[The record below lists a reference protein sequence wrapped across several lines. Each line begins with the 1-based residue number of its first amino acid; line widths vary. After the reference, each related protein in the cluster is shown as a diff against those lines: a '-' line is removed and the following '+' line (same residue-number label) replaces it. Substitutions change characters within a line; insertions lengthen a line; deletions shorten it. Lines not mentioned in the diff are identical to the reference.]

1 MAERFVRVDLSD
13 TARDFRP
20 IAVEPG
26 VPLLD
31 RSSANS
37 KILFRWLGGLVA
49 EPEWEGDSVN
59 FFVRDDHGGRLEEA
73 VCQPAGD
80 DDLKGPLKADVEAL
94 AERIESAKAE
104 TSTERGVRKIIRE
117 TFHGLTE
124 DENRTDRDN
133 YFFKYRDVLGR
144 WRLVWCWGYRRV
156 DIEPATTAVCTD
168 PDCALLFVRR
178 PGQSAKC
185 PSCEAAL
192 QTGQKKKRPMRGRA
206 ILVGVL
212 LFLLGCLLTYWLAS
226 RNRLVATPGKWTG
239 PAGSRVEFQVKKWGL
254 LGRTDVSQEAV
265 AVVDDPRVVRFDHFG
280 STATARSPGKTRVH
294 FYLGDQSTTATVTV
308 GAAENPKKITIEPE
322 LVELGVGTTAHL
334 KLVGEYEDGSTADL
348 TGAAEWDAKNDGVVF
363 AHGGFLE
370 GLAEGTST
378 IGVRYRA
385 SPEDDYLEA
394 SANVSVSQ
402 VDFASLEM
410 AVDPDPVPVGRGS
423 KLQVD
428 AVCEA
433 GKKYSVLESSRLELG
448 VDPSYIATVRGAH
461 VEGEH
466 PGHGTMQGTFD
477 GRLTGSLEFDVEL
490 GPGIDSLVVAP
501 EQLAMVVGE
510 ITDLSIAS
518 PSREPIRLDSSDP
531 GVVEVTRE
539 KGVRTNLPER
549 PGGCFAQIGPDPF
562 FRLVARSEGNAQ
574 VEVSQAG
581 DRRTVDVAVTR
592 ANVERIAIQPS
603 SVVVPVDHAQGVRVM
618 GRIEGERQIE
628 LAPDLITC
636 EKKPSPRYADFDA
649 QSMQVYGILPT
660 DESSPQSLA
669 LRFEKLVDEA
679 PVEVVIAPLR
689 LELTPSGQVDLPLG
703 QAMAIDAWA
712 NYRGGHRVQV
722 FGDRVEWHGDPP
734 TGSTP
739 GLELRAG
746 KVAALEAGAGPL
758 AVWGT
763 YLSQDSD
770 CVTFKSVEAGPVD
783 LKLEVDRKL
792 RLANE
797 PGRVI
802 LSGIGPDGDVELVPE
817 LATFESSD
825 ADVVNVDRA
834 TGAFRA
840 GKPGEAVLTAKH
852 AASTESTGVTLT
864 VVDPA
869 YARLAFQPRS
879 LKMAVDE
886 VARLELFLEA
896 KVGEEVKRDGMAG
909 PGVSYSIEQ
918 PEAVRWQAPILVG
931 LTPADEFDMT
941 ASYLPYLLRPAVAKI
956 EVVAAEEPTAIRAVP
971 SEVSLAAGQ
980 MTPLAVEAQM
990 PGSQQWKEIRAESVA
1005 WQVPPGLIWSPAT
1018 ESLRP
1023 AATVPPGA
1031 RGRFELAAKYRGKE
1045 ATCQIA
1051 TAEPTLDP
1059 SDPGVE
1065 LVLQREPEGQ
1075 YLPVGKQQRY
1085 SIVLRKD
1092 GRQEPAAEIHW
1103 PWYFENDYV
1112 RWKAPVLTAKQA
1124 GYEQWLRA
1132 EVGGRR
1138 VRWRTNTI
1146 DPFRPGELP
1155 PRREDQ
1161 PVEVVILSD
1170 QGPAVGFPVGA
1181 RFDDFRIEARYDDG
1195 FTRMVTKKATMTT
1208 DDGFLDAP
1216 VSFSEGRMIG
1226 VRPGETLVHAA
1237 FDGVPTEKGLGVT
1250 VTQDVDLDKI
1260 RLHPAPVEMLPGE
1273 TVTMDAEGLKEDKSI
1288 GVITGISGLAWKSDN
1303 EGAVG
1308 VSGPSVTGLKLG
1320 QGNVTA
1326 QFGSVTSE
1334 PAHVSVVDSIDAELA
1349 VDQDVIQ
1356 MRVGESRRIGTDL
1369 VVRRGGTDFSRQCEV
1384 TPAVPN
1390 VVRYAPETHSLV
1402 GVSPGVSAVTFA
1414 WGDKLAMTT
1423 VQVLPGGA
1431 LTGDLVVEPATAVLS
1446 QGQAL
1451 DMRVFLVTGDGLRID
1466 RTDSAVLAS
1475 SSPACVTIRGTRAC
1489 AVGPGTAEITAT
1501 LPEVADPGKSG
1512 KASIAVDDRPITA
1525 LVVEPAQLALS
1536 VGDLARLRILGTSA
1550 SGTHALFSQPDLQV
1564 AAEGQNPEAIRIVGS
1579 EDVDAVAPGSADVAV
1594 RWQNRLSAQVP
1605 VTVTRDALTGL
1616 AIDPDR
1622 ATIHPGQGLVYQVTG
1637 MRGGRRRVLG
1647 PEDGVQLFVG
1657 QGNVAEVAGGL
1668 LVVGRNAGRTDVV
1681 AQVAGERAEA
1691 VLNVVPGSGPTT
1703 GTVVVGGG
1711 PGYGHIGSDYIL
1723 RGGRRY
1729 VYRDGVGYVV
1739 VDGDNVVVDGA
1750 GARVIDGLPP
1760 AVAAAGLR
1768 FIPDV
1773 VRLGTDS
1780 PGARVRVVQTLA
1792 DGTLG
1797 RDVTGDPALE
1807 FNAPAGVAT
1816 VERTADGPVV
1826 RPIGPGE
1833 TRIAARL
1840 GTTFAEPELL
1850 VQVGEISTGL
1860 ARLDVSPDPL
1870 DLWSGEA
1877 RGLTSVTVTPGPG
1890 QFPIDVSY
1898 SIAVPPG
1905 QSVVAAEPDGQIRG
1919 LSPGVAQVEIKVV
1932 EPGTAYDGLS
1942 TTAIVEVAVPD
1953 RLWMEPP
1960 EANLRVG
1967 EATPP
1972 FAVIAE
1978 SADGR
1983 TFQVPAA
1990 LDSMDTSILRS
2001 DQPGQ
2006 PSVGALGARLLP
2018 GQFTATSLGSTQV
2031 RGLYRN
2037 REVFATVTVTGERF
2051 VDVKTTLN
2059 EGEQDFNVTIE
2070 VLAAKSEG
2078 PLEYR
2083 AYAAGAALGA
2093 GLPTP
2098 ATEAWQPA
2106 EEAGEYRRVVL
2117 QSPRM
2122 AYGPR
2127 SARYGLIVEARSPG
2141 SGTVQRYP
2149 LTFRLAPRIE
2159 RMRDER

>member
-31 RSSANS
+31 RSNANS

-73 VCQPAGD
+73 VCQPASD

-94 AERIESAKAE
+94 AARIESAKPE
-104 TSTERGVRKIIRE
+104 TSTERGVRRIVRE
-117 TFHGLTE
+117 TFQNLTE

-144 WRLVWCWGYRRV
+144 WRLVWCWGYQRV

-168 PDCALLFVRR
+168 PDCVLLFVRR
-178 PGQSAKC
+178 PGQSARC

-192 QTGQKKKRPMRGRA
+192 LTGQKKRRPQRGRA
-206 ILVGVL
+206 ILLGVL
-212 LFLLGCLLTYWLAS
+212 LFLLGCLLTYWLVN
-226 RNRLVATPGKWTG
+226 RGRLVATPGKWTG
-239 PAGSRVEFQVKKWGL
+239 RVGSRVEFQVKKWGL
-254 LGRTDVSQEAV
+254 LRRNDVSQEAV
-265 AVVDDPRVVRFDHFG
+265 TLVDDPRVVHFDQFG
-280 STATARSPGKTRVH
+280 PTATARSPGKTLVR
-294 FYLGDQSTTATVTV
+294 FYLGDKSTTATVTV

-334 KLVGEYEDGSTADL
+334 KLIGEYEDGSTAEL
-348 TGAAEWDAKNDGVVF
+348 TDAAQWDAKNDGVVF

-370 GLAEGTST
+370 ALAEGTST
-378 IGVRYRA
+378 VGVRYRA

-410 AVDPDPVPVGRGS
+410 AVDPDPVPMGRAS
-423 KLQVD
+423 KLQVH
-428 AVCEA
+428 AVSEA

-448 VDPSYIATVRGAH
+448 VDPRYVAAVRGTH
-461 VEGEH
+461 VEGYH
-466 PGHGTMQGTFD
+466 PGHGTLQGTFD
-477 GRLTGSLEFDVEL
+477 GRVCGSLEFDVQL

-518 PSREPIRLDSSDP
+518 PSREPIRLDSSDSK
-531 GVVEVTRE
+531 VVEVAS
-539 KGVRTNLPER
+539 GN
-549 PGGCFAQIGPDPF
+549 
-562 FRLVARSEGNAQ
+562 RLVARSEGSAQ
-574 VEVSQAG
+574 VEVSQAAE
-581 DRRTVDVAVTR
+581 RRTVDVVVTR
-592 ANVERIAIQPS
+592 TNVERIAIRPA
-603 SVVVPVDHAQGVRVM
+603 SVVVPVDHAQGVCVM
-618 GRIEGERQIE
+618 GRIEGGREIE
-628 LAPDLITC
+628 LAPGLVTC

-649 QSMQVYGILPT
+649 QSMQVHGIRPT

-669 LRFEKLVDEA
+669 LRFDKLVDEA

-703 QAMAIDAWA
+703 QAMAINAWA

-722 FGDRVEWHGDPP
+722 FGDRVDWHSDPKNG
-734 TGSTP
+734 TGLISRDGP
-739 GLELRAG
+739 AGASQKLDLSRFSGLELRAG
-746 KVAALEAGAGPL
+746 KVVALEAGAGPL

-763 YLSQDSD
+763 YLGQDSD
-770 CVTFKSVEAGPVD
+770 RVTFKSVEAGPVD

-797 PGRVI
+797 PGRA
-802 LSGIGPDGDVELVPE
+802 LLWGTGPSGDVELVPE

-825 ADVVNVDRA
+825 ADVVNVDPT

-840 GKPGEAVLTAKH
+840 GKPGEAVVTVKH
-852 AASTESTGVTLT
+852 AAPTKAASVTLT
-864 VVDPA
+864 VVDPVN
-869 YARLAFQPRS
+869 ARLVFEPRS
-879 LKMAVDE
+879 LKVAVDE

-896 KVGEEVKRDGMAG
+896 KVGEEVKRDRMAG

-918 PEAVRWQAPILVG
+918 PEAVRWQDPILVG
-931 LTPADEFDMT
+931 LAPADEFDMT
-941 ASYLPYLLRPAVAKI
+941 ASYLPYLLRPAVARI
-956 EVVAAEEPTAIRAVP
+956 EVVAAEEPTTIRIVP

-990 PGSQQWKEIRAESVA
+990 PGSQQWKEVRPESVA

-1018 ESLRP
+1018 KSLRP
-1023 AATVPPGA
+1023 AVTLPPGA
-1031 RGRFELAAKYRGKE
+1031 RGRFEPRAQYLGKQATCKLAAS
-1045 ATCQIA
+1045 APA
-1051 TAEPTLDP
+1051 LDP
-1059 SDPGVE
+1059 ADPGVE
-1065 LVLQREPEGQ
+1065 IVLEREPEGQ
-1075 YLPVGKQQRY
+1075 YLPVGSEQRY
-1085 SIVLRKD
+1085 SIVLRK
-1092 GRQEPAAEIHW
+1092 GGHEEPAAEIHW

-1112 RWKAPVLTAKQA
+1112 RWRAPVLTAKQA

-1132 EVGGRR
+1132 EIAGRR

-1146 DPFRPGELP
+1146 DPFQPGELP

-1216 VSFSEGRMIG
+1216 VSFSEGRMMG
-1226 VRPGETLVHAA
+1226 VRPGATVVHAQ
-1237 FDGVPTEKGLGVT
+1237 FDGVATQKGLGVT

-1260 RLHPAPVEMLPGE
+1260 RLDPAPVEMLPGE
-1273 TVTMDAEGLKEDKSI
+1273 TVAMDAEGFKQDKSI
-1288 GVITGISGLAWKSDN
+1288 GVITGIPGLSWKSDN
-1303 EGAVG
+1303 EEAVG
-1308 VSGPSVTGLKLG
+1308 ANGPSITGLKLG

-1334 PAHVSVVDSIDAELA
+1334 PAQVSVVDSIDAALA
-1349 VDQDVIQ
+1349 VDQDVMQ

-1369 VVRRGGTDFSRQCEV
+1369 VVRRGGTDFSRQCDV
-1384 TPAVPN
+1384 TSAVPN

-1414 WGDKLAMTT
+1414 WGDRLAMTT
-1423 VQVLPGGA
+1423 VQVLPSGV
-1431 LTGDLVVEPATAVLS
+1431 LTGDLIVEPATAILS
-1446 QGQAL
+1446 RGQAL
-1451 DMRVFLVTGDGLRID
+1451 DVRVFLVTSDGLRID

-1475 SSPACVTIRGTRAC
+1475 SSPGCVTIRGTRAC

-1501 LPEVADPGKSG
+1501 LPEVADPAKSG
-1512 KASIAVDDRPITA
+1512 KASIAVDDQPITA
-1525 LVVEPAQLALS
+1525 LVVEPSQLALS

-1550 SGTHALFSQPDLQV
+1550 SGTHPMFAQPDLLV
-1564 AAEGQNPEAIRIVGS
+1564 AAEGQTPQAIRIVGS
-1579 EDVDAVAPGSADVAV
+1579 ESVDAVAPGSADVAV
-1594 RWQNRLSAQVP
+1594 RWQDRLSAEVP
-1605 VTVTRDALTGL
+1605 VTVTRDTLVGLT
-1616 AIDPDR
+1616 IDPDR

-1657 QGNVAEVAGGL
+1657 RGDVAEVAGGM
-1668 LVVGRNAGRTDVV
+1668 LVVGRNAGRTGVV

-1691 VLNVVPGSGPTT
+1691 ALNVVPGSGPTT

-1711 PGYGHIGSDYIL
+1711 PGYGHIGTDYIL

-1739 VDGDNVVVDGA
+1739 VDGDDVVVDGA
-1750 GARVIDGLPP
+1750 GTRVIDGLPP
-1760 AVAAAGLR
+1760 AVGAAGLR
-1768 FIPDV
+1768 FVPDV

-1780 PGARVRVVQTLA
+1780 PGARVRVVEVLA

-1797 RDVTGDPALE
+1797 RDVTADPALE
-1807 FNAPAGVAT
+1807 FNAPPGVAT
-1816 VERTADGPVV
+1816 VERTADGPIV
-1826 RPIGPGE
+1826 RPIAPGE

-1840 GTTFAEPELL
+1840 GTRFAEPELL

-1860 ARLDVSPDPL
+1860 ARLDISPNPL

-1877 RGLTSVTVTPGPG
+1877 RRLTSVTVTPGPG

-1898 SIAVPPG
+1898 SIGVPSG
-1905 QSVVAAEPDGQIRG
+1905 QSVIAAEPDGQIRG

-1942 TTAIVEVAVPD
+1942 TTAIVEVAAPD

-1972 FAVIAE
+1972 FAVMAQ

-1983 TFQVPAA
+1983 AFQVPAA
-1990 LDSMDTSILRS
+1990 LDSMDTSVLRS
-2001 DQPGQ
+2001 DGL
-2006 PSVGALGARLLP
+2006 S

-2031 RGLYRN
+2031 RGLYRG

-2051 VDVKTTLN
+2051 VDVQTTLN

-2083 AYAAGAALGA
+2083 AYAAGQA
-2093 GLPTP
+2093 P
-2098 ATEAWQPA
+2098 AEAWQPA
-2106 EEAGEYRRVVL
+2106 EEAGEHRRVVL

-2127 SARYGLIVEARSPG
+2127 SARYGLIIEARSPE

-2159 RMRDER
+2159 RMKEER